1 MRRTKPSDP
10 EDLIV
15 ASHVSLLP
23 TEDKLTISD
32 LVPGSQY
39 EACIPMYYSADL
51 IIKIICLDL
60 ECVSVL
66 SWLTNTLFML
76 KEVEKYNHYLKE
88 NILTN

>member
-39 EACIPMYYSADL
+39 EACIPMYYSTDL
-51 IIKIICLDL
+51 RIIKIVCLDL
-60 ECVSVL
+60 AYV
-66 SWLTNTLFML
+66 FQF
-76 KEVEKYNHYLKE
+76 YYG
-88 NILTN
+88 